1 MGICIGNALLQIRD
15 RPTPPATPLSWRS
28 PPNNNSGQKYT
39 ERLLLPAPFP
49 YPGEF

>member
-1 MGICIGNALLQIRD
+1 MGICIRNTLLQIGD
-15 RPTPPATPLSWRS
+15 RPKPPAMPISLRS
-28 PPNNNSGQKYT
+28 PPNNNSVQKYT